1 MLWIGV
7 HLPALSLESFVAT
20 LAPEPLAEDQVV
32 DDLDDVDLVGPVA
45 LIERH
50 RIVAVNAA
58 ARDGGVQVGQ
68 KRATAL
74 ALAPHTRLGEAD
86 PARDEAALMAVAHV
100 LMGFTPAVS
109 LGGDHVVLAEV
120 QASLRYFGGLPRL
133 LQRLRAELAP
143 LGHALRIACAPTAQG
158 AQWMALV
165 SCPGN
170 TWPEDG
176 SKQGERKARE
186 AHDPGGLAGLAQRRD
201 RPVSGRPEGVR
212 PTRFEKGMRSAPSAR
227 ATDGSNP
234 QATYFRDTTLT
245 RDEIEATL
253 ANSKTDWRARV
264 GAVPVTRMAAAA
276 PHLGALET
284 LGLATAADLWKQPRA
299 GLTRRFGGELLA
311 DIDRA
316 LGERPD
322 PRPFLQPAPTFDSRL
337 ELFMRADDSAALLT
351 GAAVLLNRLTAW
363 ACAHHGLVGGF
374 ELRLHH
380 ESRRKMRDD
389 PASRSTV
396 LQIGLGEPVADTA
409 HLHSLLRER
418 LQRLPLAA
426 SVIELSLH
434 CHSITPGAPPNT
446 ELFPSA
452 ASVGEG
458 WQRLLERFEARLGA
472 HNIQRLQPVADHRP
486 EHATAVCQGG
496 DALPARAS
504 AAGVPLNLAAPAGPT
519 STASGDPAHWPR
531 LKRPVWLLREPQP
544 LRDEGGTPL
553 LSGKPLWLVAG
564 PERIESGWWDGGYA
578 ARDYFVAQD
587 NEGALLWVYRFR
599 RAPEVGEVGWFLQ
612 GRFG

>member
-20 LAPEPLAEDQVV
+20 LAPEPSADGPAGPHPF
-32 DDLDDVDLVGPVA
+32 GPVA

-58 ARDGGVQVGQ
+58 ARECGVQVGQ

-86 PARDEAALMAVAHV
+86 PGRDEAALQAVAHV

-109 LGGDHVVLAEV
+109 IAGDHVVLAEV

-133 LQRLRAELAP
+133 LQRLRAQLAP

-158 AQWMALV
+158 AQWMAL
-165 SCPGN
+165 
-170 TWPEDG
+170 
-176 SKQGERKARE
+176 
-186 AHDPGGLAGLAQRRD
+186 L
-201 RPVSGRPEGVR
+201 
-212 PTRFEKGMRSAPSAR
+212 
-227 ATDGSNP
+227 
-234 QATYFRDTTLT
+234 
-245 RDEIEATL
+245 RDEIETTL
-253 ANSKTDWRARV
+253 ANSKADWRARV
-264 GAVPVTRMAAAA
+264 GAMPVDRMAAAA
-276 PHLGALET
+276 PHLAALET

-299 GLTRRFGGELLA
+299 GLTRRFGSELLA

-322 PRPFLQPAPTFDSRL
+322 PRTALQPAPTFDSRL

-434 CHSITPGAPPNT
+434 CHAITPGAPPNI

-452 ASVGEG
+452 ASAGEG

-486 EHATAVCQGG
+486 ELATAVCQGG
-496 DALPARAS
+496 DALPARTRTQGA
-504 AAGVPLNLAAPAGPT
+504 PLNLALPAGPAA
-519 STASGDPAHWPR
+519 TASGDPAHWPR
-531 LKRPVWLLREPQP
+531 LRRPVWLLREPQP
-544 LRDEGGTPL
+544 LRHEGGTPL
-553 LSGKPLWLVAG
+553 LAGKPLWLVAG

-587 NEGALLWVYRFR
+587 DQGALLWVYRFR
-599 RAPEVGEVGWFLQ
+599 RAPEVDEAGWFLQ